1 MSHIVQIQ
9 TQVRDPVAVA
19 AACQRLK
26 LAAPQMETVKLFTT
40 TETGLVVRL
49 NGWRYPVVCDLASGS
64 VKYDNFNGSWG
75 EYAQIHKFLQS
86 YAVEVTKLEARRKG
100 HSVTEQPLADGSIKL
115 TIQVAGGAA

>member
-64 VKYDNFNGSWG
+64 VKYDNFNGNWG